1 MAKVRVS
8 EEWFTICGGCELAT
22 LDIGEPLVGL
32 LDKIEFV
39 HIPVLMDYKYF
50 GQTGDRDEISLP
62 EADVGIITGGIRDEE
77 QKHLAKIMRDKC
89 GTIIAMGACATQGGI
104 PSLNNMYDMNDM
116 RETVFRHMKSTE
128 PNGIPGEQIPAPLE
142 RVYAVDEVIK
152 VDLKIP
158 GCPPA
163 SWHIVEA
170 LSALLEGKTW
180 KLPEKSECEYC
191 PRERKMKADIS
202 LKRNLE
208 PIPDTQRC
216 MLETGYLC
224 LGPVTLGGCGGA
236 IKTPRCIAG
245 NMPCEGCFGPI
256 RDGANPMVD
265 MMGAL
270 SSIGL
275 DPKTILDRRATF
287 NRFIGAHN
295 RLRKLP
301 GTSGR

>member
-1 MAKVRVS
+1 MAKVTVA

-39 HIPVLMDYKYF
+39 HMPVLMDWKYF
-50 GQTGDRDEISLP
+50 GQKGDQDEISLP
-62 EADVGIITGGIRDEE
+62 KADVGILTGGIRDEE
-77 QKHLAKIMRDKC
+77 QKHLAEEMRKNC

-104 PSLNNMYDMNDM
+104 PGLNNMNTMDDM
-116 RETVFRHMKSTE
+116 RETVFHEMKSTE
-128 PNGIPGEQIPAPLE
+128 SNGIPSEQIPAPLD
-142 RVYAVDEVIK
+142 RVYAVDEIIK
-152 VDLKIP
+152 VDVKIP

-170 LSALLEGKTW
+170 LSALLEGKGW
-180 KLPEKSECEYC
+180 SLPEKSECDYC

-208 PIPDTQRC
+208 PIPDEKRC
-216 MLETGYLC
+216 MLELGYLC
-224 LGPVTLGGCGGA
+224 MGPVTLGGCGGA
-236 IKTPRCIAG
+236 LKTPRCIAG
-245 NMPCEGCFGPI
+245 NMPCEGCYGPI
-256 RDGANPMVD
+256 REGANPMVD

-275 DPKTILDRRATF
+275 DPKEIMDRRATF

-295 RLRKLP
+295 HLRPLP
-301 GTSGR
+301 KR